1 MSDGKELFT
10 SVKETLKNREELILK
25 MDKDLER
32 VRSLCSSLLSSLER
46 QMRGGT
52 MSYDERKGITNDTKV
67 LCSRIDSEVEVHN
80 HCQEELMKYE
90 EEEEKSGAKMTG
102 DLR

>member
-1 MSDGKELFT
+1 MSDGMELFT
-10 SVKETLKNREELILK
+10 AVKETLKNREEDILK

-52 MSYDERKGITNDTKV
+52 MSYDERKGIENDTKV
-67 LCSRIDSEVEVHN
+67 LCSRIDSEVEIHN

-90 EEEEKSGAKMTG
+90 EEKVEMEEKGS
-102 DLR
+102 LVR